1 MVQLRHTM
9 RVIACLCLALSLAG
23 CGEDTVNTL
32 DEPSGDAGVDSTAS
46 EDTRPPADT
55 TVEEV
60 SADGGGTD
68 GAMPDTTQPDTLS
81 IDAPALE
88 VGGTFA
94 CASSTCSTTLQ
105 FCRRGTSPGICP
117 APDSGICPA
126 GCPGC
131 PALSLQCETM
141 PMKCWAKPS
150 CSCILIEVCGSPSE
164 GTCMEKDGG
173 FVAGCSG
180 V

>member
-9 RVIACLCLALSLAG
+9 RAIACLCLALSLAG

-32 DEPSGDAGVDSTAS
+32 EETPSDAAADSTAS
-46 EDTRPPADT
+46 GDT
-55 TVEEV
+55 TEPVDTALADV
-60 SADGGGTD
+60 FADSSAD
-68 GAMPDTTQPDTLS
+68 AVAPDTANPDTSS

-150 CSCILIEVCGSPSE
+150 CSCILIEVCGSPSA
-164 GTCMEKDGG
+164 GTCTEKDGG